1 MPLINCRVE
10 LSLRWIENCVLTTAA
25 IGANANATGTESTT
39 FKITDAKLYVPIV
52 TLSVEDNAK
61 SSKLLGEAFQK
72 SIYWNKYKVIDNVV
86 VSTNDANEEKYIRE
100 QLDANYQGV
109 KRLFVLSYDNT
120 ASNNQVSVD
129 YFKKNFLPRIKIKK
143 YNIEIDRRNFYDQ
156 PIINSIKQYEEVRK
170 ISTGQGDDYAT
181 GYLLDF
187 AYFLKKCRL
196 IAADLSKKL

>member
-25 IGANANATGTESTT
+25 IGANANATGTESTI

-61 SSKLLGEAFQK
+61 SSKLLGEGFQK

-86 VSTNDANEEKYIRE
+86 VSINDANEEKYIRE

-109 KRLFVLSYDNT
+109 KRLFVLSYNT
-120 ASNNQVSVD
+120 TGNNQVSVD
-129 YFKKNFLPRIKIKK
+129 SFKKIFLPRIKIKSTILKLIEETFMISQLITQLSNTKKSEK
-143 YNIEIDRRNFYDQ
+143 YQQDKAMITRLVIYW
-156 PIINSIKQYEEVRK
+156 I
-170 ISTGQGDDYAT
+170 
-181 GYLLDF
+181 LLIF
-187 AYFLKKCRL
+187 
-196 IAADLSKKL
+196 

>member
-25 IGANANATGTESTT
+25 IGANANATGTESTI

-61 SSKLLGEAFQK
+61 SSKLLGEGFQK

-86 VSTNDANEEKYIRE
+86 VSINDANEEKYIRE

-109 KRLFVLSYDNT
+109 KRLFVLSYNT
-120 ASNNQVSVD
+120 TGNNQVSVD
-129 YFKKNFLPRIKIKK
+129 SFKKIFLPRIKIKSTILKLIEETFMISQLITRLSNTKKSEK
-143 YNIEIDRRNFYDQ
+143 YQQDKAMITRLVIYW
-156 PIINSIKQYEEVRK
+156 I
-170 ISTGQGDDYAT
+170 
-181 GYLLDF
+181 LLIF
-187 AYFLKKCRL
+187 KKNTDPLLL
-196 IAADLSKKL
+196 I